1 MSSRVRSL
9 EHSVGL
15 SIRTD
20 GKVQSV
26 ILGIESVL
34 KSGRVSLEMRSENLS
49 PKQWAV
55 EVPWYDS
62 GS

>member
-9 EHSVGL
+9 EHNVGL
-15 SIRTD
+15 SIRAD

-26 ILGIESVL
+26 ILGIKSVL